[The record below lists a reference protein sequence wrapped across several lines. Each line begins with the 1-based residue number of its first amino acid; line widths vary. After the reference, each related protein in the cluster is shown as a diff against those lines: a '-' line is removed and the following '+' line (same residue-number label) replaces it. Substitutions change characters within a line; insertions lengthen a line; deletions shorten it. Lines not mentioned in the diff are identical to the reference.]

1 MFSNIDFV
9 AELKQDKITTQLRL
23 ITLNARKPKKV
34 DTDAKCNP
42 IVQMLIKKSLEH
54 VPTED

>member
-23 ITLNARKPKKV
+23 ITLIARKPKKE
-34 DTDAKCNP
+34 DTVAKCNP
-42 IVQMLIKKSLEH
+42 IVQMLIKKNLEH

>member
-23 ITLNARKPKKV
+23 ITLTARKPKKW
-34 DTDAKCNP
+34 TL
-42 IVQMLIKKSLEH
+42 MLSVIQ
-54 VPTED
+54 